1 MTLRMGETY
10 IDQRG
15 GLTQAGWQAFSAME
29 ERLADLEAKLAA
41 AAAVADAAG
50 GATVDTQ
57 ARAELVAVKGA
68 LA

>member
-1 MTLRMGETY
+1 MIRTDIRYFTPEGTLTK
-10 IDQRG
+10 
-15 GLTQAGWQAFSAME
+15 AGYDVLAS
-29 ERLADLEAKLAA
+29 LSADLAAVQAKLVA

-50 GATVDTQ
+50 GATVDAE

>member
-10 IDQRG
+10 IDQG
-15 GLTQAGWQAFSAME
+15 GMLTQAGWQAFSDME
-29 ERLADLEAKLAA
+29 RRVAELEAKLAA

-50 GATVDTQ
+50 GATVDAE

>member
-10 IDQRG
+10 IDQG
-15 GLTQAGWQAFSAME
+15 GRLTQAGWQAFSDME
-29 ERLADLEAKLAA
+29 RRVAELEAKLAA

-50 GATVDTQ
+50 GATVDAE